1 MVLVPLSVNLEVW
14 QKSSD
19 LNTDGQKF
27 GVDLFI
33 GNCKH
38 FFLEM
43 MKSPSENSYLLPGFI
58 SNSIHKRGIWQARL
72 LFIVKS
78 ARF

>member
-1 MVLVPLSVNLEVW
+1 MFVNLCNMIQYMRTSDMVLVPLSVNLEVW

-38 FFLEM
+38 FFGNDEI
-43 MKSPSENSYLLPGFI
+43 SERKFVFI
-58 SNSIHKRGIWQARL
+58 ARIH
-72 LFIVKS
+72 
-78 ARF
+78 